1 MTQKNIETFL
11 IINILE
17 DGTVVYLSSHNLTK
31 KQRSVLESIKVC
43 TDSPSLIL
51 RCTLFIEKIL
61 VRLTEKFTKNNQH

>member
-17 DGTVVYLSSHNLTK
+17 DGTIVYLSSHDLTE
-31 KQRSVLESIKVC
+31 KQHTVLENIKAC

-51 RCTLFIEKIL
+51 RCTLFIEKMLI
-61 VRLTEKFTKNNQH
+61 RLSDKFTKNNQY